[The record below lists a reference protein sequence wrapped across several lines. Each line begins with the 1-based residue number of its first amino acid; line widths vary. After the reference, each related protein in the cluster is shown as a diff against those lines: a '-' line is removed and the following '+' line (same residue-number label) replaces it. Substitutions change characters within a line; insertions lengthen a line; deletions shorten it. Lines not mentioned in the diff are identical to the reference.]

1 LSGFGQQD
9 VIMSK
14 ETNEIARQLYAM
26 SAKKRDADLIKSMR
40 DERYQRTFTDELF
53 PHKARPG
60 FKPVDMAQAWAWE
73 ELARRG
79 ER

>member
-1 LSGFGQQD
+1 
-9 VIMSK
+9 MSK

-26 SAKKRDADLIKSMR
+26 SAKKRDADLIKSMAN
-40 DERYQRTFTDELF
+40 ERYARSFTDTHYPER
-53 PHKARPG
+53 ARPG